1 MGKGVAEREINLWD
15 MLWAVC
21 LKWRSIL
28 ACAII
33 FTILAGGFSYYKSL
47 QNVQTVVEEKT
58 LEEVADSLSYEEKKN
73 ADVYLAYSE
82 TYNQQMK
89 YNTEAPLMRL
99 DANAFYVNRITLY
112 IDNHF
117 EVEYPIIEKEDN
129 IEALIGAYK
138 MSVATKEVAEK
149 AGKIYRC
156 EDNEAYALEMID
168 CSTAYGDGTYI
179 ANDYENG
186 LLSIAVYASDE
197 ETCLEVSDIVKE
209 RIMSEKQSIE
219 KKFAVHDLKTFDENV
234 RKVSDAN
241 LIKYQK
247 EQIDKAH
254 TMATH
259 MTNLE
264 TKFTD
269 AQKEYIQMSI
279 DSSDEDRVAE
289 KSETEPVTVNKPN
302 ISKKMLLLGFV
313 AGAFLA
319 FAMWALLYMLSGKI
333 RLEED
338 FEAVYKTKLLGN
350 IPMECNRKRK
360 WFEFIDRIFIGLRHL
375 NRRYFEKEK
384 AYEMVAAN
392 IRIGLKGTENKNLM
406 VSGAICGDDEKEVV
420 EELAKRLKKDDIKL
434 EYASQILY
442 NAESL
447 EKMVEVGQVIFVE
460 KVEQSLY
467 QEVLREIEI
476 CEQQNVKVLG
486 CIVIY

>member
-117 EVEYPIIEKEDN
+117 EVEYPMIEKNNN
-129 IEALIGAYK
+129 IRAIIGAYK
-138 MSVATKEVAEK
+138 LSYATEEVSETIAEIYQCEEN
-149 AGKIYRC
+149 AG
-156 EDNEAYALEMID
+156 YALEMID
-168 CSTAYGDGTYI
+168 CSASYGDGTYI
-179 ANDYENG
+179 ANDYDNG
-186 LLSIAVYASDE
+186 LLTIAVYASE
-197 ETCLEVSDIVKE
+197 KETCLEVSDIIIEK
-209 RIMSEKQSIE
+209 IKSEKSAVE
-219 KKFAVHDLKTFDENV
+219 KQFSAHDLKVLAEDV
-234 RKVSDAN
+234 QLVSDSE
-241 LIKYQK
+241 LIRYQK
-247 EQIDKAH
+247 EEIDKAQ
-254 TMATH
+254 TMSTH
-259 MTNLE
+259 MTNME
-264 TKFTD
+264 SKFGD

-289 KSETEPVTVNKPN
+289 KAEAEPVTANKPN
-302 ISKKMLLLGFV
+302 ISKKMLVLGFV

-350 IPMECNRKRK
+350 IPMESNRKRK

-406 VSGAICGDDEKEVV
+406 VSGAICGDDEKKVV

-460 KVEQSLY
+460 RAEQSLY